1 MLLPPDISSGSIVD
15 VTVSRNLNAEQQAET
30 AFNNLQDTIYS
41 TFGVRSPSP
50 PVLRVRNTT
59 QTSVVLEW
67 DAIDCATAQLRGLSM
82 YRDGA
87 RIGAIP
93 KARETRST
101 KITGLAIDT
110 DYEFQLVLRTSAGT
124 FASDRLRVRTHKMTD
139 LRGIV
144 VCAGAMPAALRA
156 SLAAAVAR
164 IGARLGEAV
173 RLDTTHFVCT
183 EGRGPAWEKA
193 VAQNIPVV
201 VPDWVLGCE
210 REGRVVGVRAYYLGA
225 DPRLRHV
232 GPSAPQLREL
242 ELQRERDLR
251 RHGELQA
258 VEAERRGSLPET
270 PTTNVIPPTPERAT
284 ARERVNGADDDDDD
298 DEEEERAS
306 PGIAPKAEGPESHE
320 TALAAEP
327 PTEEEEEEVRESR
340 VGRVDGE
347 EEEEEEDEGDD
358 EPEEHKHPASVLPE
372 RTKATV
378 DDAPEEEASFQDVAL

>member
-50 PVLRVRNTT
+50 PVLRLRNAT

-93 KARETRST
+93 KPRDTRTT
-101 KITGLAIDT
+101 KITGLGIDT
-110 DYEFQLVLRTSAGT
+110 EYEFQLVLRTSAGT

-144 VCAGAMPAALRA
+144 VCAGPMPAPLRE

-164 IGARLGEAV
+164 IGAKLGDTV

-193 VAQNIPVV
+193 VAQSIPVV

-210 REGRVVGVRAYYLGA
+210 REGRIVGVRAYYLGA
-225 DPRLRHV
+225 DPRLRQV
-232 GPSAPQLREL
+232 GPSAQQQQQQQ
-242 ELQRERDLR
+242 QRQRDQQQQQQ
-251 RHGELQA
+251 QA
-258 VEAERRGSLPET
+258 AEAERRGSLPET
-270 PTTNVIPPTPERAT
+270 PTTNVIPPTPERVT
-284 ARERVNGADDDDDD
+284 ARERVNGADEDDDD
-298 DEEEERAS
+298 DEEEQAS
-306 PGIAPKAEGPESHE
+306 PEIPPKAEAPESQE

-327 PTEEEEEEVRESR
+327 PTEEEEDEARESQ
-340 VGRVDGE
+340 VSRVDDDD
-347 EEEEEEDEGDD
+347 EEEEDEGDD
-358 EPEEHKHPASVLPE
+358 EPEEYKHPASVLPE
-372 RTKATV
+372 RTKAKV
-378 DDAPEEEASFQDVAL
+378 EDAREEANFQDVAL